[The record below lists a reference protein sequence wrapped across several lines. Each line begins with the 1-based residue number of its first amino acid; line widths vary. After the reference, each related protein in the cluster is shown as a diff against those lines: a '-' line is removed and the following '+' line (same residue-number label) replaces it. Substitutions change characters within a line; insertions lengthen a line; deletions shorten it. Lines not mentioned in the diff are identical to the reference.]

1 MKHHW
6 LLSLP
11 ILGLGMFALTR
22 AYSEQVATLPVSK
35 LSAPK
40 IQYKSFTGANYIAHT
55 LLIPNQEQH
64 PIVPAISETAALLP
78 SFVPKLSAP
87 SPNQTPDVEAVIN
100 GGFFDPVNQ
109 KSTSYIV
116 LNGKTVADPQ
126 QNPRLMDNPDL
137 ALYIDRILNRSE
149 FRRYRCGGATRYDIT
164 FHRDLVP
171 SGCRLVASLG
181 AGPQLL
187 PKDTSVQEG
196 FLDYANDVVIRDA
209 IGHDQPN
216 TRTAIG
222 ITRDRH
228 ILWVM
233 VAQNPNQ
240 SSPSGMSLPE
250 LANFMKQ
257 QGVEKALN
265 LDGGSSSAFHYNG
278 KTIYG
283 KLDAQGNP
291 AKRPVKSVLLISRPE
306 M

>member
-1 MKHHW
+1 VKHRW

-11 ILGLGMFALTR
+11 ILGLGMFALAR
-22 AYSEQVATLPVSK
+22 AYSEQVESPPASR

-40 IQYKSFTGANYIAHT
+40 IQYKSVTGPNYMAHM
-55 LLIPNQEQH
+55 LLIPSQEQH
-64 PIVPAISETAALLP
+64 QLVPAISETTALLA
-78 SFVPKLSAP
+78 SFVPKMS
-87 SPNQTPDVEAVIN
+87 TPLKDQPPQVEAVIN

-109 KSTSYIV
+109 KSTSYVV

-137 ALYIDRILNRSE
+137 ALYIGKILNRSE
-149 FRRYRCGGATRYDIT
+149 FRCYRCGGTTRYDIT
-164 FHRDLVP
+164 FHRDPIP
-171 SGCRLVASLG
+171 SGCQLVASLG

-187 PKDTSVQEG
+187 PKDTSAQEG
-196 FLDYANDVVIRDA
+196 FLDYANGVVIRDA

-216 TRTAIG
+216 ARTAIG

-233 VAQNPNQ
+233 VAQKNNQ

-265 LDGGSSSAFHYNG
+265 LDGGSSSSFHHNG

-291 AKRPVKSVLLISRPE
+291 VRRPVKSVLLVQRP
-306 M
+306 